1 MIHPST
7 ELRFVN
13 QSIGY
18 GVFAKTDLP
27 IGTILYVQDA
37 LEITI
42 PAGDPRLADRNYRP
56 IIDIFATIES
66 DGSRLLSWDIAK
78 HVNHSCRSN
87 TLGTAYGV
95 EIAVASIKAG
105 EQITDDY
112 GMFNLAFKLVCD
124 CGEEQCRGEIHA
136 GDFDR
141 LVPGWDE
148 RLILAF
154 AHLEEVHQPLLPFLG
169 DPDRRELE
177 EYLHHDAAYRS
188 TAFLKYDKSVQSAA
202 GSTA

>member
-13 QSIGY
+13 QAIGY

-27 IGTILYVQDA
+27 LGTILYVHDA

-95 EIAVASIKAG
+95 EIAVQPIKAG

-124 CGEEQCRGEIHA
+124 CGEDQCRGEIHA
-136 GDFDR
+136 SDFDR
-141 LVPGWDE
+141 HVPDWDE
-148 RLILAF
+148 RLIPALAR
-154 AHLEEVHQPLLPFLG
+154 LEGVPQPLLPFLEES
-169 DPDRRELE
+169 DRRELE
-177 EYLHHDAAYRS
+177 GYLHHGAAFRS
-188 TAFLKYDKSVQSAA
+188 TALLKYEKPVQSPV
-202 GSTA
+202 